1 MFLDNKYTKW
11 YYNII
16 ETANTRANEN
26 LGYIERHHI
35 MPKSLGGSTDKDNL
49 VKLTGRE
56 HFIVHR
62 LLTKMCDHPLH
73 IRKMKSALGAMMF
86 KNAVRGLTSRQ
97 FEIARSNSKGPCP
110 SKARAGKLNG
120 MFGKTH
126 TQAVKDAQSVRAKE
140 RFTGKS
146 YEEIMGAKR
155 ASETKEKRRVARI
168 KYLKE
173 NPQVGIQNPN
183 VDKTIYSFINVK
195 TNETFSGTQI
205 EFRNFINIGKSCCWQ
220 VIRNSS
226 TVKKWK
232 LLQ

>member
-35 MPKSLGGSTDKDNL
+35 IPKSLGGSNDKDNL
-49 VKLTGRE
+49 TKLTGRE
-56 HFIVHR
+56 HFVMHR
-62 LLTKMCDHPLH
+62 LLTKMCEHPMH
-73 IRKMKSALGAMMF
+73 ARKMKNALCAMMYNS
-86 KNAVRGLTSRQ
+86 KTRGLNSRQ
-97 FEIARSNSKGPCP
+97 FELARIAASEASCGPN
-110 SKARAGKLNG
+110 NG

-126 TQAVKDAQSVRAKE
+126 IQEVKDAQSLRAKE

-146 YEEIMGAKR
+146 YEEIMGA
-155 ASETKEKRRVARI
+155 AVAAVTKEKRRVSRI

-173 NPQVGIQNPN
+173 NTQSGSQNPN
-183 VDKTIYSFINVK
+183 VDNTIYSFINVK
-195 TNETFSGTQI
+195 TSETFSGTQI
-205 EFRNFINIGKSCCWQ
+205 EFRNFIKIGKSCCWQ

-232 LLQ
+232 LQ